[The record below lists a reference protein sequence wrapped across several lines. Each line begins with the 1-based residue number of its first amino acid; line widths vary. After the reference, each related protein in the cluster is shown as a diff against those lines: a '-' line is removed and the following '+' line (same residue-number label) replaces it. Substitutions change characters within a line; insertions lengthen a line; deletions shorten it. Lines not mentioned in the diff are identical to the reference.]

1 MDKITITREEFR
13 QRITENPR
21 GFSIVRAMKEEPEKY
36 SDSSLMTQLLQEMT
50 QKITLM
56 EVEEELFGP
65 EDESHDD

>member
-21 GFSIVRAMKEEPEKY
+21 GFAIVRAMKEDPEKF
-36 SDSSLMTQLLQEMT
+36 SASPIMQMVEELT
-50 QKITLM
+50 QKITLK

-65 EDESHDD
+65 EEKHDE